1 MQKINFFQFDKKMV
15 ISERL
20 RFEITLGLEVLF
32 TIHIKS
38 VGLELEFI
46 HIIIVN
52 YVLKTNNLV
61 SSACCVLPIADAEAL
76 QVIAAV

>member
-1 MQKINFFQFDKKMV
+1 MV
-15 ISERL
+15 ISESL

-52 YVLKTNNLV
+52 YVLKTNNSNHLDFHP
-61 SSACCVLPIADAEAL
+61 L
-76 QVIAAV
+76 AAYCQ